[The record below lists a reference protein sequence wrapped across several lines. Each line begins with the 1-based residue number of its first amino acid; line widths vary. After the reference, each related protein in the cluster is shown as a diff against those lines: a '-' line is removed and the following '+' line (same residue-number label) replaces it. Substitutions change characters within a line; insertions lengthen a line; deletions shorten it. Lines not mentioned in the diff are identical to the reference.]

1 MLCDLKTIT
10 VLDRL
15 RIIDRPYHSTNRQLH
30 RKDFI
35 TVNNVLTG
43 KKKIII
49 IFWKMSAESFAH
61 FLSHTVENPLSS
73 SKFTELSQLF

>member
-1 MLCDLKTIT
+1 MLCDLKTMT

-15 RIIDRPYHSTNRQLH
+15 RIIDRPYYSTNRQLH

-43 KKKIII
+43 EKKKKRKKYI
-49 IFWKMSAESFAH
+49 
-61 FLSHTVENPLSS
+61 LENVC
-73 SKFTELSQLF
+73 